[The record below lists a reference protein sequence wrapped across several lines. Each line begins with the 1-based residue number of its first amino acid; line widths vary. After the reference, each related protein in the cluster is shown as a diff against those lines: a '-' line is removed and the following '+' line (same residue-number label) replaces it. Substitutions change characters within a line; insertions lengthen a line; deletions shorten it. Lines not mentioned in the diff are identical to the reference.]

1 MQKLFAYE
9 PKNTG
14 SSTLKNHVSSY
25 KITLESPTHTIEN
38 ILIKNNNHC
47 FVSGRVGFKLCRI
60 WSGRVRS
67 GLCSI
72 FSDRVGVGSDSGSN
86 LSVGSGAGTKSSIR
100 AGVYLKDILKLVCVY
115 NLIYCDCYI
124 LSECSKSISCPF
136 A

>member
-1 MQKLFAYE
+1 VFNFL
-9 PKNTG
+9 G
-14 SSTLKNHVSSY
+14 
-25 KITLESPTHTIEN
+25 
-38 ILIKNNNHC
+38 
-47 FVSGRVGFKLCRI
+47 SGRA
-60 WSGRVRS
+60 RVEVYR
-67 GLCSI
+67 
-72 FSDRVGVGSDSGSN
+72 VGSDSGSN